1 MPSEPEVLDRDEPL
15 DGEPDAGD
23 DAPPQEANEDEGDE
37 GEPVRWVTVGAFWNA
52 SEAHLARLRVESE
65 GIDCVLL
72 DEFLVATDWLYANAA
87 GGIKLQ
93 VPQAHAVRA
102 GELLTRPP
110 ERREDDAGQA
120 PRAVT
125 ATAAASSGVC
135 PRCGSDDVYRSW
147 FSRRVFFGLFLI

>member
-37 GEPVRWVTVGAFWNA
+37 GEPVRWVTVGAFWSA
-52 SEAHLARLRVESE
+52 SEAHLARLRVEAE

-72 DEFLVATDWLYANAA
+72 DEFLVATDWLYANAT

-93 VPQAHAVRA
+93 VQQADAARA
-102 GELLTRPP
+102 RDLLTQPW
-110 ERREDDAGQA
+110 RRRDDSEDDPEEEPAA
-120 PRAVT
+120 DDAD
-125 ATAAASSGVC
+125 ATRLA
-135 PRCGSDDVYRSW
+135 
-147 FSRRVFFGLFLI
+147 